1 MNSGRCQ
8 AGSGGVPIAEVHDG
22 ARLHVTFIPEAVIDQ
37 VLERKSSVTTMDSRR
52 HSLGWSKRGL
62 DAHPLPE
69 PVMPASQPSPAQRQI
84 LVRQVT
90 HVQASWTEQE
100 RGDAGAFTLQL
111 ILDHGADEYVLRP
124 TAEDTDVLVKLLA
137 RSSNA
142 TFDVERKVLMFGNL
156 AIE

>member
-1 MNSGRCQ
+1 MSPRQ
-8 AGSGGVPIAEVHDG
+8 STPAE
-22 ARLHVTFIPEAVIDQ
+22 
-37 VLERKSSVTTMDSRR
+37 
-52 HSLGWSKRGL
+52 
-62 DAHPLPE
+62 
-69 PVMPASQPSPAQRQI
+69 RQI
-84 LVRQVT
+84 QVRQVT

-100 RGDAGAFTLQL
+100 RGGPGAFTVQL

-142 TFDVERKVLMFGNL
+142 TFDVDRKVLMFGNL